1 VSLLDVYHPGFVRSH
16 TGTTTATRSEGC
28 RAITN
33 TVVDGRLVATISYV
47 DGSTEAMDF
56 ELLDPDDL
64 AARAA
69 RSGLRLVEAC
79 CWWDSTR
86 PPTPDQHRY
95 QLVLELAGR

>member
-1 VSLLDVYHPGFVRSH
+1 
-16 TGTTTATRSEGC
+16 
-28 RAITN
+28 
-33 TVVDGRLVATISYV
+33 
-47 DGSTEAMDF
+47 MDF

-86 PPTPDQHRY
+86 PPTPDEHRY